1 MTWAAQGFS
10 SSLMQFVLK
19 SPEFALL
26 AQRKFTIGFPAFVH
40 EQTADSVAVCS
51 SVGIDADRSE

>member
-1 MTWAAQGFS
+1 
-10 SSLMQFVLK
+10 MQFVLK